1 MNSGSGTAAAGYE
14 DGVMTTPQ
22 LDEQLCFALYA
33 ASRATTNAYRP
44 GLARLGLT
52 YPQFVTLLVLWRN
65 DGLGVATLA
74 QRLHLDASTLSPLLK
89 RMEAMGLVERRR
101 SAQDERRVTIHLTAA
116 GTELA
121 GPATEVHHEVADQ
134 SAITPDE
141 ADQLRTL
148 ARRLLDTLEPSNP
161 GSSSADTPAH
171 PIKETP

>member
-1 MNSGSGTAAAGYE
+1 
-14 DGVMTTPQ
+14 MTTPQ

-65 DGLGVATLA
+65 DGLGVAALA

-121 GPATEVHHEVADQ
+121 VPATQVHQEVAAQ
-134 SAITPDE
+134 LAITPDE
-141 ADQLRTL
+141 AQQLRTL
-148 ARRLLDTLEPSNP
+148 ARRLLNTLEPETPDSVDAP
-161 GSSSADTPAH
+161 AD

>member
-1 MNSGSGTAAAGYE
+1 
-14 DGVMTTPQ
+14 MTTPQ

-65 DGLGVATLA
+65 DGLCVAALA

-89 RMEAMGLVERRR
+89 RMETMGLIERRR
-101 SAQDERRVTIHLTAA
+101 SAQDERRVPIHLTPA

-121 GPATEVHHEVADQ
+121 GPATQVHQEVAEQLAISPEEVH
-134 SAITPDE
+134 
-141 ADQLRTL
+141 QLRTL
-148 ARRLLDTLEPSNP
+148 ARRLLDTLEPQTP
-161 GSSSADTPAH
+161 GPDSADAPAH